1 MVISQ
6 PAQSMLGTVRTT
18 VFIGFPFCDV
28 TNCSQDQATKHA
40 RIEAFVDQG
49 QPHQDDERRRSSLHP
64 PSPRPQYEAP
74 RKEMAKINS
83 PMVSAKTRN
92 APKPSQNPP
101 TPVATT
107 ATAARKG
114 AVQPTPTK
122 TNPAPTR

>member
-1 MVISQ
+1 MMSAAAAVCIRR
-6 PAQSMLGTVRTT
+6 P
-18 VFIGFPFCDV
+18 
-28 TNCSQDQATKHA
+28 HA
-40 RIEAFVDQG
+40 RSGPAMAGPD
-49 QPHQDDERRRSSLHP
+49 
-64 PSPRPQYEAP
+64 EAP